1 VKKRKNK
8 QERTIYNPRAAGRP
22 RVLTSKERVSRIY
35 HQSRPTL
42 PKDRPLHVTIKFDKK
57 KIATLRNKI
66 FYREIRK
73 SLRRLRVKGVRLI
86 EFSVQ
91 KDHIHFLLE
100 SANKIVLGKAMR
112 ALSISLSK
120 RFSLLLNRKIKALKS
135 RYHLHILNTLKELK
149 NARQYILNNSAKHNS
164 VKDADDLYFSRA
176 DFTLFKPS
184 NDLLEFL
191 DDLKSLLDLP
201 HFWITKQF

>member
-1 VKKRKNK
+1 VNNRKNK
-8 QERTIYNPRAAGRP
+8 QQSTIYNPRAAGRP
-22 RVLTSKERVSRIY
+22 KVLTVKDRMSRVY

-42 PKDRPLHVTIKFDKK
+42 PSDRPLHVTVKFNKNE
-57 KIATLRNKI
+57 IRCLRNKL

-73 SLRRLRVKGVRLI
+73 SFRCLRAKGVRLI

-100 SANKIVLGKAMR
+100 SGNKLVLGKAMR

-120 RFSLLLNRKIKALKS
+120 RFSLLLNRKIKALKN

-149 NARQYILNNSAKHNS
+149 NARQYILNNSAKHASTTNS
-164 VKDADDLYFSRA
+164 DDLYFSRA
-176 DFTLFKPS
+176 DFTIFKPS
-184 NDLLEFL
+184 IDLLEFL
-191 DDLKSLLDLP
+191 DDLKSLLDVP
-201 HFWITKQF
+201 HFWVTKQF

>member
-1 VKKRKNK
+1 MNNRKNK
-8 QERTIYNPRAAGRP
+8 QQSTVYNPRAAGRP
-22 RVLTSKERVSRIY
+22 RVLTSIERKSRIY

-57 KIATLRNKI
+57 KIATLRNKL

-73 SLRRLRVKGVRLI
+73 SFHRLHLSGVRLI

-149 NARQYILNNSAKHNS
+149 NARQYILNNSAKHTSNS
-164 VKDADDLYFSRA
+164 NSDDLYFSRA
-176 DFTLFKPS
+176 DFTLFKP
-184 NDLLEFL
+184 NRDLLEFL
-191 DDLKSLLDLP
+191 DDLKSVLDLP
-201 HFWITKQF
+201 HFWVTKQF